1 MFSIINKDYFL
12 SLYNKTLVF
21 VFVGFFFVNGITRY
35 KHMFFY
41 IMILTCLYYLA
52 CDFKFI
58 LGKLN
63 NKITYL
69 LLIFSFFLYL
79 SVSYSL
85 LPLSSYKA
93 VNNILLNYGLLS
105 ILVIFTI
112 LLYKESK
119 ESISKLIFYSFIFS
133 LVINILIELVRYYI
147 AYNQNRT
154 LPFTTYD
161 FRGVSDVLVFSF
173 AGLLV
178 SWITLKGMSEIYFL
192 FFSLLFLFVFLGTL
206 SRGAWLAAFVGLI
219 FFIIIF
225 KPWKLVLLGTALL
238 FISLISLKVLYPD
251 TSKLLFHKLEQTSS
265 SHRYENGTQGTAFEL
280 IKNNP
285 LLGYGFGDRVY
296 IEKYNSVV
304 DEHPKWIFRESLGPH
319 NIWLYIWFGT
329 GVLGLIS
336 FILLVGYSIY
346 TTALGMIN
354 NKENKNIFIA
364 YFILFISV
372 FCFYV
377 VRGMFEQAYIKP
389 LGLALGLL
397 VALYNAD
404 FRNKAKNTKGES
416 NE

>member
-35 KHMFFY
+35 KHIFFY

-85 LPLSSYKA
+85 LPLSLYKA

-178 SWITLKGMSEIYFL
+178 SWITLKGMSKIYFL

-285 LLGYGFGDRVY
+285 LLGYGFGDRFY